1 MTGPKHTTTATT
13 TTNPIQMSIDNWNHE
28 QRLAIA
34 RVSGQALSLVDPIV
48 HRSWGMTWWDLLLD
62 HLDLSQLET
71 ESRPFAFQDALAL
84 LSAQDSD
91 IRIDILTDL
100 LAIALQLDKSD
111 YEKNGIV
118 YDARSRCFF
127 FALTRVM
134 GLDAGDMCAV
144 ERSIGQQMYFAL
156 QEASKDTSPDRVAG
170 MGLQAQKAMDETN
183 NKKKAFRW
191 LATGAGIIGGGAVIA
206 LTGGLAAPLVAP
218 LVAGLT
224 GATFFATAGGVALI
238 TSLFGL
244 TGGGLAGWKMH
255 RRTRGLEQ
263 FEFIQI
269 MNDSDLP
276 QIPALSCTI
285 CISGFLSENKAE
297 VESPWEEAFS
307 QRRINSDIYCLSYE
321 TEVLLTLGH
330 SFRRFVTNQAAR
342 YAGVEVAKQT
352 VLRAVFAAVALP
364 ATLLSIADV
373 IDNPWQIA
381 TDRSRKA
388 GQILADVLQERVQG
402 NRPCNLIGYSCGTL
416 VIWHCLKELY
426 DRGCSGVVDN
436 VVLMG
441 APISCHEQ
449 QAWNEAVSMV
459 SGRFVNCYTSKDW
472 VLAFVYRLHSLDT
485 SVAGLEPVHINRIEN
500 IELDLDGHLG
510 YTDAVQDILCNL
522 VKIV

>member
-1 MTGPKHTTTATT
+1 MTGSNHKP
-13 TTNPIQMSIDNWNHE
+13 TNPIQMSIDNWNHQ

-71 ESRPFAFQDALAL
+71 ESTPYAFEDALSL
-84 LSAQDSD
+84 LSRQDSD

-100 LAIALQLDKSD
+100 LAIALQLDKVD
-111 YEKNGIV
+111 YEKSGII

-127 FALTRVM
+127 FALTRLL
-134 GLDAGDMCAV
+134 GLDTGDMCAV

-156 QEASKDTSPDRVAG
+156 QEASKADSDSDRVAG
-170 MGLQAQKAMDETN
+170 MGRQAQKAMDETN

-255 RRTRGLEQ
+255 RRTRGLEE
-263 FEFIQI
+263 FEFVQI
-269 MNDSDLP
+269 LNDSDLP
-276 QIPALSCTI
+276 PIPALSCTI
-285 CISGFLSENKAE
+285 CITGFLAESKEE
-297 VESPWEEAFS
+297 VEAPWADAFS
-307 QRRINSDIYCLSYE
+307 RKGINSDIYCLSYE
-321 TEVLLTLGH
+321 TEALLTLGH
-330 SFRRFVTNQAAR
+330 SFRRFVTSQAAK

-381 TDRSRKA
+381 SDRSRKA
-388 GQILADVLQERVQG
+388 GLILADVLQERVQG
-402 NRPCNLIGYSCGTL
+402 NRPCNLIGYSCGTI
-416 VIWHCLKELY
+416 VIWHCLKELF
-426 DRGCSGVVDN
+426 DRGCEGIVDN

-449 QAWNEAVSMV
+449 QTWNEIVSTV

-485 SVAGLEPVHINRIEN
+485 SVAGLEPVQINRIEN

-510 YTDAVQDILCNL
+510 YTDAVEDILCNL